1 MQLKQNLAPIRNTLS
16 KAMSGGAKAV
26 FNGRSKLNAM
36 WNEFE
41 RGTND
46 LPKDNN
52 ASRQQHSSASTS
64 RTSFQSEK
72 SATTT
77 TTPESPSLE
86 STSQQAG
93 RLFSNFSSFLTRKTK
108 EFSQAM
114 EVSNRRN
121 KEYRHMILIAL
132 FIGISF

>member
-1 MQLKQNLAPIRNTLS
+1 
-16 KAMSGGAKAV
+16 MSGGAKAV
-26 FNGRSKLNAM
+26 FSGRSKLNAM

-46 LPKDNN
+46 LSKDNN
-52 ASRQQHSSASTS
+52 ASRKQHSTVSTS
-64 RTSFQSEK
+64 RNSLQSEK
-72 SATTT
+72 LATTT

-114 EVSNRRN
+114 EVSN
-121 KEYRHMILIAL
+121 K
-132 FIGISF
+132 